1 MLVMIIAI
9 ISICLLFTVT
19 VMIGTK
25 KNPIS
30 GLHNLPL
37 DIQEKVHS
45 LTEYEGKLERILST
59 SERIIKKLPAVIVLL
74 VLFVGIVYLAG
85 ARTFWQGFGYT
96 FGLWAVIKIYVTL
109 VLNCGWYAH
118 TPAAWI
124 SGTEDMKSSYQ
135 NYKFYLS
142 SIPRSLLAGAIV
154 GVINGVLIIFITML

>member
-1 MLVMIIAI
+1 MWVLIIAAI
-9 ISICLLFTVT
+9 IICLLFTV
-19 VMIGTK
+19 IIISGAK

-37 DIQEKVHS
+37 DIQERAHS

-59 SERIIKKLPAVIVLL
+59 KERIVKKLPAVTVLL
-74 VLFVGIVYLAG
+74 LLFAGIVYLAG
-85 ARTFWQGFGYT
+85 ARTFLQGFGYT
-96 FGLWAVIKIYVTL
+96 FGLWTVTKIYVAL
-109 VLNCGWYAH
+109 ILNCGWYAH
-118 TPAAWI
+118 TPSAWI
-124 SGTEDMKSSYQ
+124 PGTEDMKRSYQ